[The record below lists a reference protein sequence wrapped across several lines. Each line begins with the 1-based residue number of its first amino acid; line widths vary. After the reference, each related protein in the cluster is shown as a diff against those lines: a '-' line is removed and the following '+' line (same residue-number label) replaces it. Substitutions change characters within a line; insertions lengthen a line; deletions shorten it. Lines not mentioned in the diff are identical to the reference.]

1 MASAKNVILYTGLS
15 NKKGQEEENCV
26 CGLLVVTN
34 FKLSFLT
41 KDDDQV
47 GSFFLFCFFPQKHLH
62 NVYSTR
68 LNTFNRFSIVLQNML
83 CQENFFLQRNDV
95 TLQNIDQIYQIV
107 DRKKRLVDPYSKISQ
122 KLEGLHIVCKVCI
135 HRLKPIYL

>member
-47 GSFFLFCFFPQKHLH
+47 GSFFLFFFFSQKHLH
-62 NVYSTR
+62 NVFHTHLIDSTY
-68 LNTFNRFSIVLQNML
+68 LIDFQLFFTEYDVPGELFS
-83 CQENFFLQRNDV
+83 
-95 TLQNIDQIYQIV
+95 TT
-107 DRKKRLVDPYSKISQ
+107 KRCDSTEY
-122 KLEGLHIVCKVCI
+122 
-135 HRLKPIYL
+135 

>member
-47 GSFFLFCFFPQKHLH
+47 GSFFLF
-62 NVYSTR
+62 
-68 LNTFNRFSIVLQNML
+68 
-83 CQENFFLQRNDV
+83 FFLK
-95 TLQNIDQIYQIV
+95 NI
-107 DRKKRLVDPYSKISQ
+107 
-122 KLEGLHIVCKVCI
+122 CI
-135 HRLKPIYL
+135 TYIPHDSIHLIDF